1 MKPWL
6 ETLNYW
12 KMATLLCGIMYFS
25 TCISTFMAV
34 SETWSDATWAEMG
47 WFLKLRFLVV
57 CAASGIP
64 VIIAFLNKTMARLE
78 EGKPLVNPGDTRFI
92 RKEETSVTTVKP

>member
-1 MKPWL
+1 MKAFL
-6 ETLNYW
+6 HSVNYW
-12 KMATLLCGIMYFS
+12 KLAFGLCGIMYFS

-34 SETWSDATWAEMG
+34 SETWSDATWREMG
-47 WFLKLRFLVV
+47 TFLKIRFLVV

-78 EGKPLVNPGDTRFI
+78 EGKENDTQRWE
-92 RKEETSVTTVKP
+92 KAQQSK

>member
-1 MKPWL
+1 MKAFL
-6 ETLNYW
+6 HSMNYW
-12 KMATLLCGIMYFS
+12 KLAFGLCAIMYFS

-34 SETWSDATWAEMG
+34 SETWSDATWREMG
-47 WFLKLRFLVV
+47 PFLKVRFIVV

-78 EGKPLVNPGDTRFI
+78 EGKESDTQRWE
-92 RKEETSVTTVKP
+92 KAQQPK